1 MRRDDKFRFSLQ
13 WSADTQERLQ
23 AGDLLERL
31 GNKKSDFIV
40 MAVTDYVQRHP
51 DIAVP
56 GSKVKITFQATQTR
70 EQTLEMVRSMAKE
83 ALEELL
89 ADRSIVLATDGQQP
103 DLTSSGPSEKDMDA
117 MLAGL
122 NFFNP

>member
-13 WSADTQERLQ
+13 WSADTQERQ
-23 AGDLLERL
+23 RAGDLLERL

-40 MAVTDYVQRHP
+40 MAVTDYIQRHP
-51 DIAVP
+51 EIALP
-56 GSKVKITFQATQTR
+56 GTKVKITLQATQTR
-70 EQTLEMVRSMAKE
+70 EQTLEMVRDMAKA

-89 ADRSIVLATDGQQP
+89 ADRSIVLATDGQQT
-103 DLTSSGPSEKDMDA
+103 DAASSGPSEKDLDA

>member
-1 MRRDDKFRFSLQ
+1 MRRNDKFRFSLQ

-51 DIAVP
+51 DITLP
-56 GSKVKITFQATQTR
+56 GSKVKITLQATQTR
-70 EQTLEMVRSMAKE
+70 EQTLEMVRDMAKA

-89 ADRSIVLATDGQQP
+89 ADRSIVLAADSTPSDE
-103 DLTSSGPSEKDMDA
+103 DAGPSEKDLDA

-122 NFFNP
+122 NFFNQ

>member
-1 MRRDDKFRFSLQ
+1 MRRNDKFRFSLQ

-23 AGDLLERL
+23 AGELLERL

-51 DIAVP
+51 DIALP
-56 GSKVKITFQATQTR
+56 GSKVKITLQATQTR
-70 EQTLEMVRSMAKE
+70 EQTLEMVRDMTKA

-89 ADRSIVLATDGQQP
+89 ADRSIVLAADSTPSDE
-103 DLTSSGPSEKDMDA
+103 DSGPSEKDLDA

-122 NFFNP
+122 NFFNQ

>member
-1 MRRDDKFRFSLQ
+1 LRRNDKFRFSLQ

-51 DIAVP
+51 DIALP
-56 GSKVKITFQATQTR
+56 GSKVKITLQATQTR
-70 EQTLEMVRSMAKE
+70 EQTLEMVRDMAKA

-89 ADRSIVLATDGQQP
+89 ADRSIVLAADSRQSDEDP
-103 DLTSSGPSEKDMDA
+103 GPSEKDLDA

-122 NFFNP
+122 NFFNQ

>member
-40 MAVTDYVQRHP
+40 MAVTDYIQRHP

-56 GSKVKITFQATQTR
+56 GSKVKITLQATQTR
-70 EQTLEMVRSMAKE
+70 EQTLEMVRSMAKA

-89 ADRSIVLATDGQQP
+89 ADRSIVLAADGQQP
-103 DLTSSGPSEKDMDA
+103 DMTSSGPSETDLDA

>member
-40 MAVTDYVQRHP
+40 MAVTDYIQRHP

-70 EQTLEMVRSMAKE
+70 EQTLEMVRSMAKA

-103 DLTSSGPSEKDMDA
+103 DLTSSGPSEKDLDA

>member
-13 WSADTQERLQ
+13 WSADTQERQ
-23 AGDLLERL
+23 QVGDLLERL

-40 MAVTDYVQRHP
+40 MAVTDYIQQHP
-51 DIAVP
+51 EIALP
-56 GSKVKITFQATQTR
+56 GTKVKITFQATQTR
-70 EQTLEMVRSMAKE
+70 EQTLEMVRSMAKA

-89 ADRSIVLATDGQQP
+89 ADRSIVLATDDQQT
-103 DLTSSGPSEKDMDA
+103 DTASSGPSEKDLDA

>member
-1 MRRDDKFRFSLQ
+1 MLKFRFSLQ

-40 MAVTDYVQRHP
+40 MAVTDYIQRHP

-70 EQTLEMVRSMAKE
+70 EQTLEMVRSMAKA

-103 DLTSSGPSEKDMDA
+103 DLTSSGPSEKDLDA

>member
-40 MAVTDYVQRHP
+40 MAVTDYIQRHP

-56 GSKVKITFQATQTR
+56 GSKVKITLQATQTR
-70 EQTLEMVRSMAKE
+70 EQTLEMVRSMAKA

-103 DLTSSGPSEKDMDA
+103 DMTPSGPSEKDLDA

>member
-40 MAVTDYVQRHP
+40 MAVTDYIQRHP

-70 EQTLEMVRSMAKE
+70 EQTLEMVRSMAKA

-89 ADRSIVLATDGQQP
+89 ADRSIVLAADGQQP
-103 DLTSSGPSEKDMDA
+103 DMTSSGPSEKDLDA